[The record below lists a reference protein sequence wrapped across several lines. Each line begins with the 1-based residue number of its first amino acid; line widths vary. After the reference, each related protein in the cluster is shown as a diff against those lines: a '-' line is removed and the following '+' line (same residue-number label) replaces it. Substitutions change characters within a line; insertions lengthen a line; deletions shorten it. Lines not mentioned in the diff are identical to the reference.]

1 MFTKLK
7 QTTLVWNG
15 HEKTSQS
22 EDKEVDEEAHSYRNL
37 LVNFVSYIMST
48 QPILSVGARSANMTI
63 RKSFHARPLRVLTV
77 AKLIPSLEPR
87 RMNFT
92 APFGN

>member
-22 EDKEVDEEAHSYRNL
+22 GDKEVDS
-37 LVNFVSYIMST
+37 I
-48 QPILSVGARSANMTI
+48 
-63 RKSFHARPLRVLTV
+63 
-77 AKLIPSLEPR
+77 
-87 RMNFT
+87 
-92 APFGN
+92 